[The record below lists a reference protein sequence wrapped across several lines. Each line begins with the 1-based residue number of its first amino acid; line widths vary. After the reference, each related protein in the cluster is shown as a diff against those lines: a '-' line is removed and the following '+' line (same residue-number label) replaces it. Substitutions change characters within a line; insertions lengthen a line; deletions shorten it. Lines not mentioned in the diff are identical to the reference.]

1 MTDSDRDTQLLDAEI
16 EAETVPESE
25 TESVAMPT
33 GADEAAPDMEPLTAP
48 PEPGPTGLSP
58 DGATLAY
65 LMPDDD
71 GVLQLWLCPLDG
83 SGPRRVPL
91 DITLIED
98 RDGPQWSPDGASLAL
113 TGIHPEGNR
122 SAIWLVDGESGEV
135 RLLFDRIFPAHTPRW
150 SPDGT
155 TIAFVADRGGRET
168 ICVTP
173 ADGSGRITQ
182 LTDGL
187 AGQRDREPVWSKEGD
202 RVAFCRRTIEGTE
215 PQVFDHIWT
224 VSLETGETKQ
234 LTMKAAIRHSLR
246 WGPERPLI
254 VHVAEDGEW
263 DHIAVVNADNSAGW
277 TLASEAGDKEDPR
290 WSPDGARVLYTRAQG
305 GFIRCC
311 DRATSAASAVL
322 LDPGDGVVTSPRWL
336 PDSRVVYAYATAG
349 QPFRFIVQ
357 ENKTD
362 AERTDLP
369 ITDWQPGR
377 TLTEPKPLEIQTG
390 GGTKL
395 NGLLYRTP
403 EAAGLAPGV
412 LYLAD
417 RPDQAP
423 SARFHAPEQALAAAG
438 YAVYAPILPGMRG
451 LGRTIANSLKDQADT
466 EAEVSDLADIAAK
479 LRNTSGVDAEQI
491 AVVGRGFGATLALL
505 LAGARPGSVQAV
517 VAIDPVSNWEEE
529 FEHADDAWRAWLT
542 RVYGL
547 PLSQRG
553 RYALRTPSTFVGV
566 IDVPLLLL
574 GTEHAPAHRAT
585 QLDELTTT
593 LDDLGVRYQLETTA
607 DTDWE
612 ISARAA
618 SFLRDAIRGQWQ
630 PSEPVQAAEVQP
642 EPANEVETAAPSEAV
657 ESEPETEAAM
667 PIEPQPAV
675 EEQTAE
681 APADS
686 APSNSNGVP
695 KVPASDALRTD
706 SV

>member
-1 MTDSDRDTQLLDAEI
+1 
-16 EAETVPESE
+16 
-25 TESVAMPT
+25 
-33 GADEAAPDMEPLTAP
+33 
-48 PEPGPTGLSP
+48 SP
-58 DGATLAY
+58 DGT
-65 LMPDDD
+65 
-71 GVLQLWLCPLDG
+71 Q
-83 SGPRRVPL
+83 
-91 DITLIED
+91 
-98 RDGPQWSPDGASLAL
+98 LAL
-113 TGIHPEGNR
+113 TGIHQDGNR
-122 SAIWLVDGESGEV
+122 SAIWLLDGESGES
-135 RLLFDRIFPAHTPRW
+135 RLLFDRIFPVHTPRW

-155 TIAFVADRGGRET
+155 KIAFVSDRGGRET
-168 ICVTP
+168 ICITP
-173 ADGSGRITQ
+173 SDGSGRITQ

-187 AGQRDREPVWSKEGD
+187 EGQRDREPVWSKEGD
-202 RVAFCRRTIEGTE
+202 RVAFCRRTIEGAE
-215 PQVFDHIWT
+215 PQVVDHIWT

-234 LTMKAAIRHSLR
+234 LTKKAAIRHSLR

-277 TLASEAGDKEDPR
+277 TLASESGDKEDPR
-290 WSPDGARVLYTRAQG
+290 WSADGARVLYTRAQG

-311 DRATSAASAVL
+311 DRATSAASAAL

-336 PDSRVVYAYATAG
+336 PDGRVVYAFATAG

-362 AERTDLP
+362 AERTELS
-369 ITDWQPGR
+369 ITAWQPGR

-412 LYLAD
+412 LYLED

-491 AVVGRGFGATLALL
+491 AVVGRGFGGTLALL

-517 VAIDPVSNWEEE
+517 VAIDPVSDWEEE

-547 PLSQRG
+547 PVSQRG

-574 GTEHAPAHRAT
+574 GTEQAPAHRAT
-585 QLDELTTT
+585 QLDELTRT
-593 LDDLGVRYQLETTA
+593 LDGLGVQYQRETTA
-607 DTDWE
+607 DTDWA

-618 SFLRDAIRGQWQ
+618 AFLRDARRGQWR
-630 PSEPVQAAEVQP
+630 SSQP
-642 EPANEVETAAPSEAV
+642 EQAEAQP
-657 ESEPETEAAM
+657 ESESKDQPAPPMEATASESLAEATM
-667 PIEPQPAV
+667 PIESAPSA
-675 EEQTAE
+675 EEQRVE
-681 APADS
+681 APAETP
-686 APSNSNGVP
+686 PSSTNGAP
-695 KVPASDALRTD
+695 KVPVSDALRTD

>member
-1 MTDSDRDTQLLDAEI
+1 
-16 EAETVPESE
+16 
-25 TESVAMPT
+25 
-33 GADEAAPDMEPLTAP
+33 
-48 PEPGPTGLSP
+48 
-58 DGATLAY
+58 
-65 LMPDDD
+65 
-71 GVLQLWLCPLDG
+71 
-83 SGPRRVPL
+83 
-91 DITLIED
+91 
-98 RDGPQWSPDGASLAL
+98 
-113 TGIHPEGNR
+113 
-122 SAIWLVDGESGEV
+122 
-135 RLLFDRIFPAHTPRW
+135 
-150 SPDGT
+150 
-155 TIAFVADRGGRET
+155 
-168 ICVTP
+168 
-173 ADGSGRITQ
+173 
-182 LTDGL
+182 
-187 AGQRDREPVWSKEGD
+187 
-202 RVAFCRRTIEGTE
+202 
-215 PQVFDHIWT
+215 
-224 VSLETGETKQ
+224 
-234 LTMKAAIRHSLR
+234 
-246 WGPERPLI
+246 
-254 VHVAEDGEW
+254 
-263 DHIAVVNADNSAGW
+263 
-277 TLASEAGDKEDPR
+277 
-290 WSPDGARVLYTRAQG
+290 VLYTRAQG

-322 LDPGDGVVTSPRWL
+322 LDPGDGVVASPRWL
-336 PDSRVVYAYATAG
+336 PDSRVVYAFATAG

-403 EAAGLAPGV
+403 EAAGLAPGA

-479 LRNTSGVDAEQI
+479 LRNSSGVDAEQI

-517 VAIDPVSNWEEE
+517 VAIDPVSDWEEE

-542 RVYGL
+542 QVYGL

-574 GTEHAPAHRAT
+574 GTEQAPPHRAT
-585 QLDELTTT
+585 QLDELTKT
-593 LDDLGVRYQLETTA
+593 LDDLGVRYLRETSA
-607 DTDWE
+607 DTDWQ

-618 SFLRDAIRGQWQ
+618 AFLRDAVRGQWSPSQ
-630 PSEPVQAAEVQP
+630 PAGVDDAQLDQANEAETAPPVAAIDSEPGA
-642 EPANEVETAAPSEAV
+642 
-657 ESEPETEAAM
+657 EAAM
-667 PIEPQPAV
+667 PIEPAPAV

-681 APADS
+681 ATAPQERAPA
-686 APSNSNGVP
+686 NSNGTP